1 MIGVT
6 QLLSKPLNYVPVAD
20 PVLDFFGDGSS
31 IAWYKLQGNLNDES
45 GNYNATAPTD
55 GAPAE
60 GYTTSIVRFGT
71 QSFAPTG
78 SGAGAPN
85 SGAFTTSI
93 PTTKR
98 TESFWVYQTAR
109 HQDDTLIFSLDIE
122 REAYNGVYL
131 FDAAGNIATGIPNMS
146 TGTWHHLVTSYNGSS
161 QTKIYIDGSLGG
173 TKTRNGGT
181 LNYTSLVSFSQGQ
194 DAPRTKMVNVR
205 VFNRTVSASEVTA
218 LYQETW

>member
-1 MIGVT
+1 MSVNGKKLFIPAAAAGGV
-6 QLLSKPLNYVPVAD
+6 
-20 PVLDFFGDGSS
+20 DFFGDGSG

-55 GAPAE
+55 GTPAE
-60 GYTTSIVRFGT
+60 AYSTSYVKFGT

-78 SGAGAPN
+78 SGSTSN

-98 TESFWVYQTAR
+98 AESFWVYQTAR
-109 HQDDTLIFSLDIE
+109 HNDDTLIFSLDIE

-131 FDAAGNIATGIPNMS
+131 FDALGNTATGIPNMS
-146 TGTWHHLVTSYNGSS
+146 TGTWHHLVTSYNGSN
-161 QTKIYIDGSLGG
+161 QTKVYIDGSLGG
-173 TKTRNGGT
+173 TLTRNGGT
-181 LNYTSLVSFSQGQ
+181 LNRVNLVSFSQGQ
-194 DAPRTKMVNVR
+194 DAPRTKLVNVR
-205 VFNRTVSASEVTA
+205 VFNRAVSASEVTA

>member
-1 MIGVT
+1 MSVNGKKLFIPASAG
-6 QLLSKPLNYVPVAD
+6 SS
-20 PVLDFFGDGSS
+20 LDFFGDGSG

-55 GAPAE
+55 GQPAE
-60 GYTTSIVRFGT
+60 AYSTSYVRFGT

-78 SGAGAPN
+78 SGSTGTPA
-85 SGAFTTSI
+85 GAFTTSI

-109 HQDDTLIFSLDIE
+109 HNDDTIIFSLDIE
-122 REAYNGVYL
+122 RESYNGVYL
-131 FDAAGNIATGIPNMS
+131 FDAAGNTPTGIGNMS
-146 TGTWHHLVTSYNGSS
+146 TGTWHHLVTSYNGSN

-181 LNYTSLVSFSQGQ
+181 LNRTNLASFSQGV
-194 DAPRTKMVNVR
+194 DAPRTKLVNVR
-205 VFNRTVSASEVTA
+205 VFNRAVSASEVTA
-218 LYQETW
+218 LYQETWA

>member
-6 QLLSKPLNYVPVAD
+6 QLLSKPLGYVPAVA
-20 PVLDFFGDGSS
+20 VLDFFGDGSG

-45 GNYNATAPTD
+45 GNYNATAPADNT
-55 GAPAE
+55 PAE

-78 SGAGAPN
+78 SGSVSNGG
-85 SGAFTTSI
+85 SFTTSL

-109 HQDDTLIFSLDIE
+109 HNDDTLILSLDIE
-122 REAYNGVYL
+122 RESYNGVYL
-131 FDAAGNIATGIPNMS
+131 FDAAGNTATGIPNMS
-146 TGTWHHLVTSYNGSS
+146 TGTWHHLVTSYNGSN
-161 QTKIYIDGSLGG
+161 QTKVYIDGSLGG
-173 TKTRNGGT
+173 TLTRNGGT
-181 LNYTSLVSFSQGQ
+181 LNRTDFYFAQGI
-194 DAPRTKMVNVR
+194 DASRTKLVNVR
-205 VFNRTVSASEVTA
+205 VFNRTVSAAEVAA

>member
-1 MIGVT
+1 MSVNGKK
-6 QLLSKPLNYVPVAD
+6 LFVPAAAAAG
-20 PVLDFFGDGSS
+20 LDFFGDGSG

-55 GAPAE
+55 GQPAE

-78 SGAGAPN
+78 SGSVGTPA
-85 SGAFTTSI
+85 GAFTTSI

-98 TESFWVYQTAR
+98 TESIWVYQTAR

-122 REAYNGVYL
+122 RESYNGVFL
-131 FDAAGNIATGIPNMS
+131 FDAAGSIYTGIPNMS
-146 TGTWHHLVTSYNGSS
+146 TGTWHHLVTSYNGSN
-161 QTKIYIDGSLGG
+161 QTKVYIDGSLGG
-173 TKTRNGGT
+173 TLSRNGGT
-181 LNYTSLVSFSQGQ
+181 LTRANLASFSQGQ
-194 DAPRTKMVNVR
+194 DAPRTKLVNVR
-205 VFNRTVSASEVTA
+205 IFNRAVSASEVTA

>member
-1 MIGVT
+1 MSVNGKK
-6 QLLSKPLNYVPVAD
+6 LFVPAAAEA
-20 PVLDFFGDGSS
+20 VLDFFGDGSA

-45 GNYNATAPTD
+45 GNYNATAPAD
-55 GAPAE
+55 GQPAE
-60 GYTTSIVRFGT
+60 GYTTSIVKFGT

-78 SGAGAPN
+78 SGSIGTPA
-85 SGAFTTSI
+85 GAFTTSI

-131 FDAAGNIATGIPNMS
+131 FDAVGSTATGIPNMS
-146 TGTWHHLVTSYNGSS
+146 TGTWHHLVTSYNGSN
-161 QTKIYIDGSLGG
+161 QTKVYIDGSLGG
-173 TKTRNGGT
+173 TLTRNGGT
-181 LNYTSLVSFSQGQ
+181 LNRINLASFSQGQ
-194 DAPRTKMVNVR
+194 DAPRTKLVNVR
-205 VFNRTVSASEVTA
+205 VFNRAVSASEVTA

>member
-1 MIGVT
+1 MSVNGKKLFIPAPSGGG
-6 QLLSKPLNYVPVAD
+6 
-20 PVLDFFGDGSS
+20 LDFFGDGSG

-55 GAPAE
+55 GQPAE
-60 GYTTSIVRFGT
+60 AYSTSYVRFGT

-78 SGAGAPN
+78 SGSVGTPAG
-85 SGAFTTSI
+85 SFTTSI

-98 TESFWVYQTAR
+98 AESFWVYQTTR
-109 HQDDTLIFSLDIE
+109 HTDDTLIFSLDIE

-131 FDAAGNIATGIPNMS
+131 FDALGNTPTGIPNMS
-146 TGTWHHLVTSYNGSS
+146 TGTWHHLVTSYNGSN

-181 LNYTSLVSFSQGQ
+181 LTRTNLASFSQGQ
-194 DAPRTKMVNVR
+194 DAPRTKLVNVR
-205 VFNRTVSASEVTA
+205 VFNRAVTASEVTA
-218 LYQETW
+218 LYQETWA

>member
-1 MIGVT
+1 MSVNGKK
-6 QLLSKPLNYVPVAD
+6 LFMPASAAGS
-20 PVLDFFGDGSS
+20 VLDFFGDGSG

-55 GAPAE
+55 GQPAE
-60 GYTTSIVRFGT
+60 AYSTSYVRFGT

-78 SGAGAPN
+78 SGSVGTPA
-85 SGAFTTSI
+85 GAFTTSI

-109 HQDDTLIFSLDIE
+109 HADDTIIFSLDIE
-122 REAYNGVYL
+122 RESYNGVYL
-131 FDAAGNIATGIPNMS
+131 FDAAGNTPTGIPNMS
-146 TGTWHHLVTSYNGSS
+146 TGTWHHLVTSYNGSN

-181 LNYTSLVSFSQGQ
+181 LVYTSLASFSQGQ
-194 DAPRTKMVNVR
+194 DAPRTKMVNAR
-205 VFNRTVSASEVTA
+205 VFNRAVSASEVTA
-218 LYQETW
+218 LYQETWA